1 MSDKYTIELLKKH
14 DSHIYQILML
24 QAPLLFISGFFGAK
38 MLTFSTFSAVAI
50 LVIVQLSY
58 SLLKGTELFAIV
70 GAVIMMTVSALLIQ
84 SQMGMIEMH
93 FHIFASMGVFLI
105 YLRWQPLLASLLT
118 VAVHHIGLTY
128 IQLQG
133 VSLFDTP
140 VMIFAGDCNWTIML
154 VHALFAA
161 AETFILIRIAFFMR
175 TDAVAN
181 QRIAGAIEQISSNK
195 DLSIRLSSADTPAE
209 ISFNLMLEEL
219 SQLFNDYR
227 DIAVK
232 MGSTSDNLMSL
243 SEQAQQGVQ
252 QQNAQAG
259 IIAESTQHVID
270 SFQQMAHDSQVSA
283 DQAREGAT
291 SSIGDRQS
299 ALNIMKDMQAL
310 ETNMTEVTESMTD
323 LTQDV
328 TSITT
333 LLQAIRSIS
342 DQTNLLA
349 LNAAIEAARAGESGR
364 GFAVVADE
372 VRTLAKRTSQS
383 TDSIE
388 KVLSRLNVSML
399 KTVESM
405 DQGRQRTS
413 QNVQHTNNIAQGLD
427 QRSGQIGQVATLSN
441 NVANGT
447 QEQAGRLTQIGAE
460 ILDNAKAVVL
470 LSEQVQKLAGGA
482 VEMKRITE
490 DYQAKAA
497 AYKV

>member
-1 MSDKYTIELLKKH
+1 MLKLELL
-14 DSHIYQILML
+14 
-24 QAPLLFISGFFGAK
+24 P
-38 MLTFSTFSAVAI
+38 
-50 LVIVQLSY
+50 
-58 SLLKGTELFAIV
+58 
-70 GAVIMMTVSALLIQ
+70 
-84 SQMGMIEMH
+84 
-93 FHIFASMGVFLI
+93 
-105 YLRWQPLLASLLT
+105 
-118 VAVHHIGLTY
+118 
-128 IQLQG
+128 
-133 VSLFDTP
+133 
-140 VMIFAGDCNWTIML
+140 
-154 VHALFAA
+154 
-161 AETFILIRIAFFMR
+161 
-175 TDAVAN
+175 
-181 QRIAGAIEQISSNK
+181 
-195 DLSIRLSSADTPAE
+195 
-209 ISFNLMLEEL
+209 
-219 SQLFNDYR
+219 
-227 DIAVK
+227 
-232 MGSTSDNLMSL
+232 
-243 SEQAQQGVQ
+243 
-252 QQNAQAG
+252 
-259 IIAESTQHVID
+259 ESTQHVID